1 MFTAALI
8 YIMAVISPGPNFIIV
23 SRFSSLNSVT
33 AGFGATLGICTV
45 GVMFSTLSLQGLAAL
60 LAQYPGFSDVATL
73 CGSAYLLHI
82 AYVIIKSVLQKGAGG
97 NSGAP
102 QAVGGFFEGYKVGV
116 ITNIS
121 NMKTIAFMVSI
132 YAGFLSSPRTP
143 TDKVLVVL
151 LCSTLELI
159 WYSTVAL
166 LFGQGRVKALFLKYT
181 RQIDMGL
188 AVFLVGFSLNNA
200 IPVFIGSH

>member
-8 YIMAVISPGPNFIIV
+8 YVMAVISPGPNFIIV

-45 GVMFSTLSLQGLAAL
+45 GVMFSTLSLLGLAAL

-73 CGSAYLLHI
+73 CGSAYLLYI

-102 QAVGGFFEGYKVGV
+102 QAVGGILRRLQSGGNHQYKQHENHCLHGQ
-116 ITNIS
+116 
-121 NMKTIAFMVSI
+121 
-132 YAGFLSSPRTP
+132 Y
-143 TDKVLVVL
+143 
-151 LCSTLELI
+151 LC
-159 WYSTVAL
+159 
-166 LFGQGRVKALFLKYT
+166 R
-181 RQIDMGL
+181 
-188 AVFLVGFSLNNA
+188 FLVFASY
-200 IPVFIGSH
+200 PHR